1 MSMGMNMNIDTD
13 RDMDKYIET
22 FSHGTDV
29 DPVTD
34 MDSYQDL
41 DMNVDN
47 MDTSHEHT
55 CTKVAM
61 HSAATKYYV
70 E

>member
-1 MSMGMNMNIDTD
+1 MSMHKLMSMGMNMNIDTD

-34 MDSYQDL
+34 MDSY
-41 DMNVDN
+41 
-47 MDTSHEHT
+47 
-55 CTKVAM
+55 
-61 HSAATKYYV
+61 
-70 E
+70 